1 MKLGLILPTIGEG
14 ADGEMLD
21 AGAET
26 ASRLGWNSVWVTDHL
41 LVPAGPEADEY
52 GWVLE
57 ATTAL
62 TWVAARF
69 ADLRVGFSVV
79 IPAMR
84 DAPLLAKQLATL
96 DVLSGGRLTVG
107 VGSSETHDLPE
118 YENLGK
124 ADRFA
129 QRGAYLDETI
139 ALWRHLWGG
148 SKEPFEGEFHQLR
161 DYSFDPLPVQGAEL
175 PIWCGGRSDKIL
187 RRAAFSCNGYHAA
200 QLGPEQIAERIPR
213 LRALADEA
221 GRPMSTISV
230 RVRVRVDGEAI
241 EKYSLHGAPSE
252 MIPEVVDFARAGVDE
267 LVLVFPERDSRAL
280 ATAIERF
287 YAEAYVPALEE
298 IGPPR

>member
-1 MKLGLILPTIGEG
+1 MKLGLILPTIGAG
-14 ADGEMLD
+14 ADGETLE
-21 AGAET
+21 AAAET
-26 ASRLGWNSVWVTDHL
+26 VSRLGWNSVWATDHL
-41 LVPAGPEADEY
+41 MVPAGPEADEY

-69 ADLRVGFSVV
+69 GDLRVGFSVI

-118 YENLGK
+118 YETLGK

-129 QRGAYLDETI
+129 RRGAYLDETI

-148 SKEPFEGEFHQLR
+148 SKDPFEGEFNQLR

-175 PIWCGGRSDKIL
+175 PIWCGGRSDRIL
-187 RRAAFSCNGYHAA
+187 RRAALLCNGYHAA
-200 QLGPEQIAERIPR
+200 QLGPEQIAERVPK
-213 LRALADEA
+213 LRALTEEA

-230 RVRVRVDGEAI
+230 RVRVRVDGEPI
-241 EKYSLHGAPSE
+241 EKYSLHGAPEE
-252 MIPEVVDFARAGVDE
+252 MVSEVVAFARAGVDE
-267 LVLVFPERDSRAL
+267 LVLVFPEKDPQLLSA
-280 ATAIERF
+280 AIERF
-287 YAEAYVPALEE
+287 HNGAYASALEE
-298 IGPPR
+298 IASLR